1 MTLTVIS
8 IGIST
13 TLVALVVLHR
23 VWSIKPTRESKP
35 SLSAQIYRLWTWNG
49 NEDHHQI
56 FREPDGEGILDGVA
70 TGKTEEPKGQNR

>member
-8 IGIST
+8 MGIST

-49 NEDHHQI
+49 NGNHHQI

-70 TGKTEEPKGQNR
+70 TGNTGEPKGQNR

>member
-1 MTLTVIS
+1 MALTVIS

-35 SLSAQIYRLWTWNG
+35 TLSAQFYRLWTWNG
-49 NEDHHQI
+49 NRNHNQI
-56 FREPDGEGILDGVA
+56 FREPHAEGIMDGVA
-70 TGKTEEPKGQNR
+70 TGNTEEPKGQNQ